1 MAVFIANE
9 QDLPVDE
16 TRLQSL
22 AHHTLAEEDVDP
34 GCELSVL
41 LVSSA
46 HIRHLNARFAG
57 NDDATDVLAFPMTE
71 SEEENDP
78 MLGDVVICPEIAER
92 NGVKLGHGLSGE
104 MDVLIVHG
112 TLHLLGYDHQG
123 QHDKAR
129 MDNRL
134 RQILDSFRVGA

>member
-9 QDLPVDE
+9 QNLPVDE

-22 AHHTLAEEDVDP
+22 AHHALMEEDVDP
-34 GCELSVL
+34 ESELSIL

-46 HIRHLNARFAG
+46 HIKHLNARFAG
-57 NDDATDVLAFPMTE
+57 NDEATDVLAFPMTE
-71 SEEENDP
+71 SEEENEP
-78 MLGDVVICPEIAER
+78 MLGDVVISPEIARR

-123 QHDKAR
+123 VDDKDR
-129 MDNRL
+129 MDKRM

>member
-9 QDLPVDE
+9 QNLPVDE

-22 AHHTLAEEDVDP
+22 AHHALMEEDVDP
-34 GCELSVL
+34 ESELSIL

-46 HIRHLNARFAG
+46 HIKHLNARFAG
-57 NDDATDVLAFPMTE
+57 NDEATDVLAFPMTE
-71 SEEENDP
+71 SEEENEP
-78 MLGDVVICPEIAER
+78 MLGDVVISPEIARR

-123 QHDKAR
+123 VDDKDR
-129 MDNRL
+129 MDQRM

>member
-9 QDLPVDE
+9 QNLPVDE
-16 TRLQSL
+16 TRLPSL
-22 AHHTLAEEDVDP
+22 AHHALMEEDVDP
-34 GCELSVL
+34 ESELSIL

-46 HIRHLNARFAG
+46 HIKHLNARFAG
-57 NDDATDVLAFPMTE
+57 NDEATDVLAFPMTE
-71 SEEENDP
+71 SEEENEP
-78 MLGDVVICPEIAER
+78 MLGDVVISPEIAQR

-123 QHDKAR
+123 VDDEER
-129 MDNRL
+129 MDKRM

>member
-9 QDLPVDE
+9 QNLPVDE

-22 AHHTLAEEDVDP
+22 AHHALMEEDVDP
-34 GCELSVL
+34 ESELSIL

-46 HIRHLNARFAG
+46 HIKHLNARFAG
-57 NDDATDVLAFPMTE
+57 NDEATDVLAFPMTE
-71 SEEENDP
+71 SEEENEP
-78 MLGDVVICPEIAER
+78 MLGDVVISPEIARR

-123 QHDKAR
+123 VDDKER
-129 MDNRL
+129 MDQRM

>member
-1 MAVFIANE
+1 MVVFIANE

-16 TRLQSL
+16 SRLQSL
-22 AHHTLAEEDVDP
+22 AHHALAEEDVDP
-34 GCELSVL
+34 DSELSIL

-57 NDDATDVLAFPMTE
+57 NDESTDVLAFPMTE
-71 SEEENDP
+71 SEEDNEP
-78 MLGDVVICPEIAER
+78 LLGDVVICPEIAHR
-92 NGVKLGHGLSGE
+92 NGAKLGHGLSGE

-123 QHDKAR
+123 VDDKAR
-129 MDNRL
+129 MDTRM